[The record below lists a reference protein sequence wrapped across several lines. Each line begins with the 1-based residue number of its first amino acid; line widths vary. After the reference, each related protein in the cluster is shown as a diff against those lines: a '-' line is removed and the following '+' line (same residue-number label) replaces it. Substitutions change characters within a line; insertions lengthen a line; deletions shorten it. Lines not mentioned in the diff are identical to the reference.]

1 MRRKGN
7 LGEVS
12 TEPGTRGGHP
22 WYKQPK
28 KGLGPNFAIQQF
40 PRTGKRLSGASSR
53 GPSPEPGRGG
63 TRGSWGP
70 RPVGRGPSLQQTGG
84 PHPGPRCVVP
94 GAPSRPPSEVPP
106 EPRPPGTPQRASLP
120 PRPRAPAAPRSAP
133 QAPRPLPQSRIP
145 PCPAPGEPG
154 QDACR
159 PLSGGGRCSPCLG
172 LTWAAGG
179 GRRALCLRSGRGPS
193 LLWAQLCKAPRRLL
207 HSATTPQ

>member
-1 MRRKGN
+1 MVQATQEGAWTQFR
-7 LGEVS
+7 
-12 TEPGTRGGHP
+12 HP
-22 WYKQPK
+22 AVPEDREKAFGSQ
-28 KGLGPNFAIQQF
+28 L
-40 PRTGKRLSGASSR
+40 PRTVPRARPGWDQGVVGAEAGGKRPLPPADR
-53 GPSPEPGRGG
+53 RPPPRAAVCGP
-63 TRGSWGP
+63 WGP
-70 RPVGRGPSLQQTGG
+70 LAAALGR
-84 PHPGPRCVVP
+84 
-94 GAPSRPPSEVPP
+94 EP

-172 LTWAAGG
+172 PTWAAGG